1 MGMNNLA
8 IVLGPN
14 LLRPR
19 HESML
24 RMVEDSRHVN
34 GIILMILLD
43 YNYLLLVCYIY
54 CYVFLYFNTYYD
66 CL

>member
-1 MGMNNLA
+1 MHLANLA

-24 RMVEDSRHVN
+24 RMVEDSRHIN
-34 GIILMILLD
+34 GIIQSILEEYEFLV
-43 YNYLLLVCYIY
+43 LVCLNFILSKTLKTN
-54 CYVFLYFNTYYD
+54 FIL
-66 CL
+66 